1 MVFLAESRDSLVVTD
16 LQGIVAGGKELI
28 VLVDNSRNE
37 PPTYDQTVPV
47 TITAEV
53 TKAPDIGR
61 VIGASVD
68 LQYEATWL
76 GGTVVPRQG
85 LFLQTLSGSMTNGHF
100 ESSWDST
107 TTEGMH
113 YVGHISVTVR
123 PEDLS
128 LVSWS
133 AESWWYFP
141 TPGTYNRYRAS
152 GTAVPLEYQGDVIM
166 RYSQPG
172 AEACGSISD
181 IYVEQVSNGATTKKL
196 LGFDCNGDSYVIISL
211 LRE

>member
-1 MVFLAESRDSLVVTD
+1 
-16 LQGIVAGGKELI
+16 
-28 VLVDNSRNE
+28 
-37 PPTYDQTVPV
+37 
-47 TITAEV
+47 
-53 TKAPDIGR
+53 
-61 VIGASVD
+61 
-68 LQYEATWL
+68 
-76 GGTVVPRQG
+76 
-85 LFLQTLSGSMTNGHF
+85 
-100 ESSWDST
+100 
-107 TTEGMH
+107 MH

>member
-1 MVFLAESRDSLVVTD
+1 
-16 LQGIVAGGKELI
+16 
-28 VLVDNSRNE
+28 
-37 PPTYDQTVPV
+37 V